1 MRYRFDFLGILTTV
15 LLVGCAEDDVFTS
28 KPIDRQELQIDASI
42 QQEYLSRVNDNGFTQ
57 GDAIGVYVVDYEN
70 GNPCALKTGGNHAD
84 NVKFTFGDAGWSS
97 ATHLYWTDD
106 KTSVDAYSYYPFME
120 SIADV
125 ESIPFAV
132 EHRQDTEATAQKPGG
147 YEESDFLWAK
157 ASGAHPLAPIIL
169 HHQHLMAGIQV
180 SLIEGEGFND
190 EWSSLDKAVTITNTK
205 LGAHI
210 NLQTGV
216 VTVDETDT
224 QGTIIPYNRGNE
236 WRCVVVPQTVEATK
250 DLIQIVIDGDLY
262 GLTRSEA
269 TTYQAGKISKFAIK
283 VDKREKGDYQFTLV
297 SESVVAW
304 ENDAI
309 SHKAETKAYITVNVP
324 QAGGLQ
330 AVLDAAELRCEE
342 ITNLKLTGRINQE
355 DFKFMLSNF
364 KFLEALNL
372 KDVKIVDCYI
382 NGEREDNVIPD
393 YAFWGESQYP
403 SPNRMPTLKY
413 IVFPDKLKKIGR
425 YAFRGTSLCHEI
437 ILPEGLTYVGDH
449 AFDNTDVNSDGIW
462 GSDGIWYTNT
472 IRRIS
477 LPSTLK
483 HIGDGAF
490 AGCPIEQELSFPEEL
505 EYLGKTAFAS
515 CIGLTGEL
523 RIPQNLTTIG
533 NKCFYENNFKG
544 NLDIPASVT
553 EVGIGAFAR
562 TGFSSL
568 TLHEGMKTIRAAAF
582 SGIKVAFETQL
593 APNGYSDLY
602 PFDGD
607 LVLPST
613 VTVLEAYAFAQTGF
627 KHVYMPDNF
636 EEIPEGLFYR
646 CKELI
651 DTVVI
656 PSKVNH
662 IAQKAFSGCKR
673 LTAVV
678 LPKNLLSIGERCFE
692 GCYSLDYIQ
701 CLSETPPVLEG
712 NGLFDGIAK
721 DNFTLVVP
729 KGCVDAY
736 KNAPGWGEFKRISEY
751 RNFVCRPQMARLL
764 NKGNVRD
771 IILNADGAWTVTH
784 SPSWAHISET
794 SGEKK
799 TQLTVTIDALAQGG
813 GNRTDSIVFSLAG
826 ENHTTCYKIEQY
838 DSPYDEDASLTL
850 QSATKGDG
858 INLVFIGDGYDA
870 KDIAAGDYLDD
881 MKQQVEYFFDVEP
894 YKSYRNYFNV
904 YTAFAMSYESGIGTL
919 NTLRDVKFNT
929 MTVSSTGR
937 MTTDFDAALYYAVD
951 NTPVA
956 ETDIDALTCVL
967 TPNTT
972 VYDGLTKMWTGTR
985 GGAAVALC
993 PKSEEEYPYDA
1004 RGIVQHEAG
1013 GHGFGKFAD
1022 EYIYH
1027 LRWIQI
1033 CGCLCC
1039 DHVPELKAMQ
1049 AVGWGEN
1056 LSLDGKYAIVPWR
1069 HLINDNRFND
1079 IVDIYEGGY
1088 FHSRGVYRSEQN
1100 SCMNNNVP
1108 YFSTW
1113 CREII
1118 VRRIKMLA
1126 GETFNFKDF
1135 VANDSREWG
1144 QDFTMLSRNPQQVN
1158 VSAPRHGQG
1167 PVISTSKP
1175 KRPIN
1180 K

>member
-1 MRYRFDFLGILTTV
+1 MRYRFDFLGILTSV

-28 KPIDRQELQIDASI
+28 KPIDQQELQIDASI

-57 GDAIGVYVVDYEN
+57 GDAIGVYIVDYEN

-84 NVKFTFGDAGWSS
+84 NVKFTFGDTGWSS

-157 ASGAHPLAPIIL
+157 ASGAHPLAPIVL
-169 HHQHLMAGIQV
+169 HHQHLMAGVQV
-180 SLIEGEGFND
+180 SLIEGEGFNG
-190 EWSSLDKAVTITNTK
+190 EWSSLDKAITVINTK

-236 WRCVVVPQTVEATK
+236 WRCVVVPQTVEAAK

-262 GLTRSEA
+262 ELMRSES

-304 ENDAI
+304 ENDEI
-309 SHKAETKAYITVNVP
+309 SHKAEAKAYITVNVP

-330 AVLDAAELRCEE
+330 AALDAAELRCEE

-355 DFKFMLSNF
+355 DFRFMLKNLM
-364 KFLEALNL
+364 FLEALNL

-382 NGEREDNVIPD
+382 EGKSEDNVIPD
-393 YAFWGESQYP
+393 GAFQ
-403 SPNRMPTLKY
+403 SPYLKY
-413 IVFPDKLKKIGR
+413 IVFPDNLKKIGR
-425 YAFRGTSLCHEI
+425 LAFYGTTLCHEI
-437 ILPEGLTYVGDH
+437 ILPEGLTYVGYA
-449 AFDNTDVNSDGIW
+449 AFCEPSAVGTYPNAMPC
-462 GSDGIWYTNT
+462 
-472 IRRIS
+472 IS

-483 HIGDGAF
+483 YIGDFAF
-490 AGCPIEQELSFPEEL
+490 AGCPIEQELLLPEEL
-505 EYLGKTAFAS
+505 EYLGEGAFKS
-515 CIGLTGEL
+515 CKGLTGEL

-533 NKCFYENNFKG
+533 RLCFYENNFKG
-544 NLDIPASVT
+544 NLNIPASVT
-553 EVGIGAFAR
+553 EVGITAFCG

-568 TLHEGMKTIRAAAF
+568 TLNEGLKTIRTAAF
-582 SGIKVAFETQL
+582 RRGS
-593 APNGYSDLY
+593 
-602 PFDGD
+602 FDGD

-613 VTVLEAYAFAQTGF
+613 VTVLESYAFAQTGF
-627 KHVYMPDNF
+627 KHIYMPDNIV
-636 EEIPEGLFYR
+636 EIPEGLFYQ

-656 PSKVNH
+656 PSKVNY
-662 IAQKAFSGCKR
+662 IASMVFSGCER

-678 LPKNLLSIGERCFE
+678 LPKNLLSIGSECFRN
-692 GCYSLDYIQ
+692 CYSLDYIQ
-701 CLSETPPVLEG
+701 CLSKTPPVLVG
-712 NGLFDGIAK
+712 SGHFDGVAK

-751 RNFVCRPQMARLL
+751 RNFVCRPQKARLL

-784 SPSWAHISET
+784 SPSWVHISET

-826 ENHTTCYKIEQY
+826 ENYTTCYKIEQY

-894 YKSYRNYFNV
+894 YKTYREYFNV
-904 YTAFAMSYESGIGTL
+904 YTAFAMSCESGIGTQ
-919 NTLRDVKFNT
+919 NTLRDVKFKT
-929 MTVSSTGR
+929 MTVSSKER

-956 ETDIDALTCVL
+956 ESDIDALTCVL

-972 VYDGLTKMWTGTR
+972 VYDGVTKMWPGTR

-1027 LRWIQI
+1027 AAWIQTCE
-1033 CGCLCC
+1033 CGDGC

-1049 AVGWGEN
+1049 AAGWGEN

-1079 IVDIYEGGY
+1079 IVDIYEGGC
-1088 FHSRGVYRSEQN
+1088 FHLRGVYRSEQN
-1100 SCMNNNVP
+1100 SCMNKNVP
-1108 YFSTW
+1108 YYSTW

-1126 GETFNFKDF
+1126 GETFNFEDF

-1144 QDFTMLSRNPQQVN
+1144 QDFTMLSRNPLQVN

>member
-1 MRYRFDFLGILTTV
+1 MRYRFDFLGILTSV
-15 LLVGCAEDDVFTS
+15 LLVGCAEDDVFTG
-28 KPIDRQELQIDASI
+28 KPIDQQELQIDASI

-70 GNPCALKTGGNHAD
+70 GNPCALKTDGNHAD
-84 NVKFTFGDAGWSS
+84 NVKFTFGDTGWSS

-180 SLIEGEGFND
+180 SLIEGEGFNG
-190 EWSSLDKAVTITNTK
+190 EWSSLDKAVTVTNTK

-236 WRCVVVPQTVEATK
+236 WRCVVVPQTVEAAK

-262 GLTRSEA
+262 ELLRSES

-304 ENDAI
+304 ENDEI
-309 SHKAETKAYITVNVP
+309 SHKAEAKAYITVNVP

-330 AVLDAAELRCEE
+330 ASLDAAELRCEE
-342 ITNLKLTGRINQE
+342 ITNLKLTGRINQK
-355 DFKFMLSNF
+355 DFEFMLSNLT
-364 KFLEALNL
+364 FLEALNL
-372 KDVKIVDCYI
+372 KDVKIVDCYFD
-382 NGEREDNVIPD
+382 GEREDNVIPD
-393 YAFWGESQYP
+393 HAFWRYP
-403 SPNRMPTLKY
+403 YTLGNIMPTLKY
-413 IVFPDKLKKIGR
+413 IVFPDNLKKIGS
-425 YAFRGTSLCHEI
+425 YAFRGTTLCHEI
-437 ILPEGLTYVGDH
+437 ILPEGLTYVDDH
-449 AFDNTDVNSDGIW
+449 AFDNTDVNGEFGE
-462 GSDGIWYTNT
+462 GSSGIWYTNT

-483 HIGDGAF
+483 HIGTGAF
-490 AGCPIEQELSFPEEL
+490 AGCPIEQELLLPEEL
-505 EYLGKTAFAS
+505 EYLGAGAFSS
-515 CIGLTGEL
+515 CKGLTGEL
-523 RIPQNLTTIG
+523 RIPQTLTTIG
-533 NKCFYENNFKG
+533 NACFYENNFNG
-544 NLDIPASVT
+544 NLNIPASVS
-553 EVGIGAFAR
+553 EIGEKAFAG

-568 TLHEGMKTIRAAAF
+568 TLHEGLKTIRLWAF
-582 SGIKVAFETQL
+582 SGGT
-593 APNGYSDLY
+593 
-602 PFDGD
+602 FDGD

-613 VTVLEAYAFAQTGF
+613 VTVLEAYAFEQTGF

-662 IAQKAFSGCKR
+662 IAQNAFSGCER

-678 LPKNLLSIGERCFE
+678 LPKNLLSIGSECFRN
-692 GCYSLDYIQ
+692 CYSLDYIQ

-712 NGLFDGIAK
+712 SGHFNGVAK
-721 DNFTLVVP
+721 DNVTLVVP

-751 RNFVCRPQMARLL
+751 RNFMCRPQMARLL

-937 MTTDFDAALYYAVD
+937 ITTDFDAALYYAVD

-972 VYDGLTKMWTGTR
+972 VYDGVTQMWTGTR

-1022 EYIYH
+1022 EYIYYAA
-1027 LRWIQI
+1027 WIQT
-1033 CGCLCC
+1033 CKCNYG
-1039 DHVPELKAMQ
+1039 HVAELKEMQ

-1056 LSLDGKYAIVPWR
+1056 LSLDGKYTTVPWR

-1088 FHSRGVYRSEQN
+1088 FHLRGVYRSEQN
-1100 SCMNNNVP
+1100 SCMNKNVP
-1108 YFSTW
+1108 YYSTW

-1126 GETFNFKDF
+1126 GETFNFEDF

-1144 QDFTMLSRNPQQVN
+1144 RDFTMLSRNPRQVN

>member
-1 MRYRFDFLGILTTV
+1 MRYRFDFLGILTSV
-15 LLVGCAEDDVFTS
+15 LLVGCAEDDVFTG
-28 KPIDRQELQIDASI
+28 KPIDQQELQIDASI

-70 GNPCALKTGGNHAD
+70 GNPCALKTDGNHAD
-84 NVKFTFGDAGWSS
+84 NVKFTFGDTGWSS

-132 EHRQDTEATAQKPGG
+132 EHRQDTEATAQAPGG
-147 YEESDFLWAK
+147 YEKSDFLWAK
-157 ASGAHPLAPIIL
+157 ASAAQPLSPIVL

-180 SLIEGEGFND
+180 SLIEGEGFNG

-205 LGAHI
+205 LSSHI
-210 NLQTGV
+210 NLYTGV
-216 VTVDETDT
+216 VTVDETDAL
-224 QGTIIPYNRGNE
+224 GTVIPYNRGNE
-236 WRCVVVPQTVEATK
+236 WRCVVVPQTVDASE

-309 SHKAETKAYITVNVP
+309 SHKAEAKAYITVNVP

-342 ITNLKLTGRINQE
+342 ITNLKLTGTINQG
-355 DFKFMLSNF
+355 DFRCIPLNF

-372 KDVKIVDCYI
+372 KDVKIVDCYV
-382 NGEREDNVIPD
+382 NGERGDNVIPD
-393 YAFWGESQYP
+393 DAFDRLSSYK
-403 SPNRMPTLKY
+403 MPTLKY
-413 IVFPDKLKKIGR
+413 IVFPDNLKKIGR
-425 YAFRGTSLCHEI
+425 HAFDGTSLCHEI
-437 ILPEGLTYVGDH
+437 ILPEGLTYVGYF
-449 AFDNTDVNSDGIW
+449 AFSNND
-462 GSDGIWYTNT
+462 

-483 HIGDGAF
+483 HIGHQAF
-490 AGCPIEQELSFPEEL
+490 SRCPIEQELLLPEEL
-505 EYLGKTAFAS
+505 EYLGAGAFSS
-515 CIGLTGEL
+515 CKGLTGEL
-523 RIPQNLTTIG
+523 RIPQTLTTIG
-533 NKCFYENNFKG
+533 NECFYENNFNG
-544 NLDIPASVT
+544 NLNIPASVS
-553 EVGIGAFAR
+553 EIGEEAFAL

-568 TLHEGMKTIRAAAF
+568 TLHEGLKTIRRWAF
-582 SGIKVAFETQL
+582 SGGT
-593 APNGYSDLY
+593 
-602 PFDGD
+602 FDGD

-627 KHVYMPDNF
+627 KHIYMPDNF

-651 DTVVI
+651 DTIVI

-662 IAQKAFSGCKR
+662 IAQKAFSGCER

-678 LPKNLLSIGERCFE
+678 LPKNLLSIGSECFRN
-692 GCYSLDYIQ
+692 CYSLDYIQ
-701 CLSETPPVLEG
+701 CLSETPPVLEW
-712 NGLFDGIAK
+712 NGHFDGVAK

-729 KGCVDAY
+729 EGCVDAY

-771 IILNADGAWTVTH
+771 IILNSDGAWTVTH

-826 ENHTTCYKIEQY
+826 ENYTTCYKIEQY

-904 YTAFAMSYESGIGTL
+904 YTAFAMSYESGIGTQ

-972 VYDGLTKMWTGTR
+972 VYDGVTQMWTGTR

-1022 EYIYH
+1022 EYIYYAA
-1027 LRWIQI
+1027 WIQT
-1033 CGCLCC
+1033 CKCNYY
-1039 DHVPELKAMQ
+1039 HVAELKEMQ

-1056 LSLDGKYAIVPWR
+1056 LSLDGKYTTVPWR

-1088 FHSRGVYRSEQN
+1088 FHLRGVYRSEQN
-1100 SCMNNNVP
+1100 SCMNKNVP
-1108 YFSTW
+1108 YYSTW

-1126 GETFNFKDF
+1126 GETFNFEDF

-1144 QDFTMLSRNPQQVN
+1144 RDFTMLSRNPRQVN